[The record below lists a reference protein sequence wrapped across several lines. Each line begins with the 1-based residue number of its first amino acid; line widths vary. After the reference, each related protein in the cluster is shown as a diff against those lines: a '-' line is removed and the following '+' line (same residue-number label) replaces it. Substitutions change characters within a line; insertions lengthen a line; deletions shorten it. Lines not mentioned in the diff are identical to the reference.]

1 MLQASTLAYSLFFL
15 YQQGSESSALLHL
28 GGSYYF
34 TWSRFNGTILANI
47 RKYFV
52 NKKGDIMPTKTGI
65 CINRKG
71 YDTMKELVHSMVLI
85 KDGAALDQVA
95 KPVKVLDSPKLIHEL
110 ANAIYRKIA
119 DARYE
124 VHDTLDRLEKHVH
137 NAIPGATII
146 TVKLTRQELED
157 AIDMAKKK
165 KTLES
170 ILFASNS
177 VVVNQFSD
185 MPLAKFWEDNIGEI
199 RLQVMKMFDTGF
211 SN

>member
-1 MLQASTLAYSLFFL
+1 MLQASTRAYALFF
-15 YQQGSESSALLHL
+15 QGSESSSLLHL
-28 GGSYYF
+28 GGGYYF

-124 VHDTLDRLEKHVH
+124 VHDTLDRLEKHVQ
-137 NAIPGATII
+137 AIPGATII